1 MKLKVLNKNILAA
14 PCPLFDEGKDLLV
27 TTCNVD
33 KFKKDISTLNNSDLI
48 ETINDIRVELK
59 EKGLITDEEFQ
70 KAKEKILEGKL

>member
-33 KFKKDISTLNNSDLI
+33 KFKRYSFS
-48 ETINDIRVELK
+48 
-59 EKGLITDEEFQ
+59 
-70 KAKEKILEGKL
+70 